1 MFQISRKILITS
13 VSILSISLFFNAPED
28 ELTKDVLKQTN
39 KFRKSEGLEEL
50 EMKDKFND
58 IAKKHSE
65 DMASGRR
72 SFGHAGFNQRS
83 NEVGKIY
90 KYSSISEN
98 VAYGANDAKEAVD
111 MWKNSPG
118 HRANMLGNY
127 KYIGI
132 GIAKNSQGILYYTQ
146 IFIR

>member
-1 MFQISRKILITS
+1 MFQLGRNLLIA
-13 VSILSISLFFNAPED
+13 SISFLSSTLFFSAPED

-39 KFRKSEGLEEL
+39 KFRKSQGLEEL

-65 DMASGRR
+65 DMANGRR
-72 SFGHAGFNQRS
+72 SFGHAGFNQRG

-90 KYSSISEN
+90 KYTSISEN
-98 VAYGANDAKEAVD
+98 VAYGANDAKEAID
-111 MWKNSPG
+111 MWKNSSG

-146 IFIR
+146 IFVR